1 VAAPRSKGVK
11 KRKGK
16 KAKKQNLELDKG
28 TRPRGLPRPNQT
40 TTERWPSF
48 QTNAVLDPRAETKWT
63 SQMNGR
69 FELLPAASRIA
80 PEKAAITPDWPPGGT
95 FGISFLVLLVEEAFF
110 LRPLVMGEP

>member
-1 VAAPRSKGVK
+1 
-11 KRKGK
+11 
-16 KAKKQNLELDKG
+16 
-28 TRPRGLPRPNQT
+28 
-40 TTERWPSF
+40 
-48 QTNAVLDPRAETKWT
+48 
-63 SQMNGR
+63 MNGR